1 MERLKYPIGM
11 QDFEGL
17 RTAGFVYVD
26 KTDLVYQLAQEGK
39 VYFLSRP
46 RRFGKSLLL
55 STLEAYFLGKK
66 ELFRGLA
73 IEKLETEWEEHPVL
87 HLDLNT
93 GEYKSAESLQN
104 KLDAF
109 LRPLEREFG
118 KDDVLTEAGQRFEV
132 LIKRIA
138 EKTGKKVVVLVD
150 EYDKPLLQ
158 ALDNDALMEEYRST
172 LKAFYGVLKS
182 ADKYLRFSL
191 LTGVTRFSKVSIF
204 SDLNN
209 LNDISL
215 NSTYQTICGI
225 TDKEIDSYFSVSVKQ
240 LAENLGV
247 DPVRA
252 REMVK
257 EMYDGYHFCP
267 NGTNMYNP
275 FSLLNCFY
283 AGRLDDYW
291 FQSGTPTFLVKVLQ
305 GGKVELPELTTDPVS
320 ADLLGDIDVYKTDP
334 QPLLYQSGYLTIKGY
349 DPEFK
354 EFILGFPNKEVEQG
368 FTKYLL
374 RYYAPD
380 KGSDSAVS
388 IGKFIYDLRNGNPE
402 DFMKRMEVLFS
413 DTDYKIQGD
422 AELYFQNVFYLVC
435 KMLGFYTEAER
446 TTNNGR
452 MDLVVKTKDYIYIVE
467 FKYDSTPEAALQ
479 QIEEKDYAKPFAMD
493 KRRQY
498 RIGVNFSRK
507 KRCIDGWKVEE

>member
-26 KTDLVYQLAQEGK
+26 KTDLVYKLAQEGK

-73 IEKLETEWEEHPVL
+73 VEKLETEWAEHPVL
-87 HLDLNT
+87 HLDLNI
-93 GEYKSAESLQN
+93 GKYNEKEALDGILDDFLVQQESIYGSAPSETTS
-104 KLDAF
+104 A
-109 LRPLEREFG
+109 LRF
-118 KDDVLTEAGQRFEV
+118 AGIIR
-132 LIKRIA
+132 RAA

-158 ALDNDALMEEYRST
+158 ALGDDALMEEYRST

-209 LNDISL
+209 LQDISID
-215 NSTYQTICGI
+215 SRYQTICGI
-225 TDKEIDSYFSVSVKQ
+225 TEEELTTYFSSSLEQ
-240 LAENLGV
+240 LAQTLGV
-247 DPVRA
+247 NKEQA
-252 REMVK
+252 HAMVK
-257 EMYDGYHFCP
+257 EMYDGYLFWP
-267 NGTNMYNP
+267 KGTYIYNP
-275 FSLLNCFY
+275 FSLLNCF
-283 AGRLDDYW
+283 AKCFLDDYW
-291 FQSGTPTFLVKVLQ
+291 FQSGTPSFLVKVLQ
-305 GGKVELPELTTDPVS
+305 SGKIELTNLTTKTVS

-334 QPLLYQSGYLTIKGY
+334 QPLLYQSGYLTIKDY
-349 DPEFK
+349 DPEFR
-354 EFILGFPNKEVEQG
+354 EYALGFPNKEVEQG

-388 IGKFIYDLRNGNPE
+388 IGEFIYDLRHGHPD
-402 DFMKRMEVLFS
+402 DFMKRMGVLFS

-435 KMLGFYTEAER
+435 KMLGFYTQVER

-452 MDLVVKTKDYIYIVE
+452 MDMVVQTKDYVYIVE
-467 FKYDSTPEAALQ
+467 FIYDSTPEAALQ
-479 QIEEKDYAKPFAMD
+479 QIEDKGYAKPFAMD
-493 KRRQY
+493 KRHLY
-498 RIGVNFSRK
+498 RIGVNFSRQ